1 MTRETHKEGDIQP
14 PNHEQERFRQ
24 TGIVLV
30 ESELNMSKPGA
41 TRQEVLLK
49 QYGSPSLYG
58 LQQLDYP
65 SGQPVETGE
74 FAARVSRFGVQPVPL
89 WRDALDRL
97 FALIILIATLPI
109 TLVVALLVRID
120 SPGPV
125 LFRQWRVGKGGR
137 LFRFTKFRTYYA
149 DAKERFPEL
158 YAYKYDSD
166 EIERLQFKVP
176 NDPRAT
182 RMGAWLRE
190 STVDE
195 LPNFW
200 HVVTGEMALI
210 GPRPEIPEMLQYY
223 SGDDLKK
230 FTVRPGVSGA
240 AQVSGRGLLGFRET
254 IAIDVAYV
262 EQRSFALDLRIL
274 FTTVFKV
281 LLRQGAF

>member
-14 PNHEQERFRQ
+14 PNHEQERFPQ

-58 LQQLDYP
+58 LQRLDYP

-149 DAKERFPEL
+149 DAKEQFR
-158 YAYKYDSD
+158 SCTR
-166 EIERLQFKVP
+166 ISTTQMRLSGCSSKCQTI
-176 NDPRAT
+176 PRAT

-240 AQVSGRGLLGFRET
+240 AQV
-254 IAIDVAYV
+254 VAVDY
-262 EQRSFALDLRIL
+262 
-274 FTTVFKV
+274 
-281 LLRQGAF
+281 